1 MFKCVI
7 MAWFFECLFIFKLT
21 RFVSICLVWVYKTLL
36 KRSSLHGGRLVWKPQ
51 NENPYYFNAY
61 LMILGMSFK
70 IERVAASFY
79 EISSFNRKLE
89 KVLPKDKHGNY
100 HVFIMD
106 NSCEIAECSKKW
118 QNGSDPPTTTLRLW
132 WLHVQI

>member
-1 MFKCVI
+1 MPEADIAKYVADIHVQMCNNGLV
-7 MAWFFECLFIFKLT
+7 FECLFIFKLT
-21 RFVSICLVWVYKTLL
+21 RFVSICGYTKPFR
-36 KRSSLHGGRLVWKPQ
+36 KDPALHGVRLVWKPQ

-79 EISSFNRKLE
+79 EISMFNRKVE
-89 KVLPKDKHGNY
+89 KVPPKDKHGNY

-106 NSCEIAECSKKW
+106 NSCESAEYSKK
-118 QNGSDPPTTTLRLW
+118 
-132 WLHVQI
+132 